1 MVVFPET
8 VTEYIKE
15 AVSKISLLARNIL
28 RRVIRPEG
36 WMVKIFSLLSFLA
49 DSCHLKLLLFSDGS
63 YFQMFSGLLS
73 LHVSVTPGNQAALNC
88 KKCWL

>member
-49 DSCHLKLLLFSDGS
+49 DSCHLKLLY
-63 YFQMFSGLLS
+63 YFLMARIFRCFLAYCPCMS
-73 LHVSVTPGNQAALNC
+73 L
-88 KKCWL
+88 